1 MLVLLGVIPRDLVA
15 FVREC
20 YVNSSESV
28 EEMMTTDHIRDLKAM
43 ISSHPLTMVAYL
55 PENANAMMNVVN
67 EATSEIVNLTRRVI
81 TDKRTAEAMGASIPS
96 LVLYKGLESKTVYDG
111 RYTSTEIRHWL
122 LAEELPLIVPYT
134 PFFSKKAFNKDLGVS
149 VYILFFAPEQNPT
162 SRSMEQRHIL
172 EKIALRYRGRIVVL
186 HIPAENPR
194 LLDYFGIRE
203 WQVPTIGLLAYE
215 KGGNK
220 KYRLTEEMS
229 ESSVIRLIE
238 GYFHGEL
245 TPFLR
250 SEEEPEEQT
259 TPVLVEG

>member
-96 LVLYKGLESKTVYDG
+96 LVLYKGLEA
-111 RYTSTEIRHWL
+111 RPSTMADTHRRRFVTGSWR
-122 LAEELPLIVPYT
+122 
-134 PFFSKKAFNKDLGVS
+134 
-149 VYILFFAPEQNPT
+149 
-162 SRSMEQRHIL
+162 RSSH
-172 EKIALRYRGRIVVL
+172 
-186 HIPAENPR
+186 
-194 LLDYFGIRE
+194 
-203 WQVPTIGLLAYE
+203 
-215 KGGNK
+215 
-220 KYRLTEEMS
+220 
-229 ESSVIRLIE
+229 
-238 GYFHGEL
+238 
-245 TPFLR
+245 
-250 SEEEPEEQT
+250 
-259 TPVLVEG
+259 